1 MPGDGNLLMEFRE
14 GREKVG
20 RIKEELYWIEGRGM
34 LVVQQ
39 RSRTT
44 LEFRCAGNRFDL
56 ALYAQSTP
64 MV

>member
-20 RIKEELYWIEGRGM
+20 GIKEEIYWIEGRGM
-34 LVVQQ
+34 FVVQQ

-44 LEFRCAGNRFDL
+44 LESLCTGNRLDL
-56 ALYAQSTP
+56 ALYAQSTDI
-64 MV
+64 V